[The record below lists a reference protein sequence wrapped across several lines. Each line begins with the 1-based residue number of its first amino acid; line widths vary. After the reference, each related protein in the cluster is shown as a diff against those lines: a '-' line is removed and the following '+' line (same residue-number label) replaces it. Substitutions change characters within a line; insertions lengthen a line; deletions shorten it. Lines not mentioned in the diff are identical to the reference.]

1 MPMERAAR
9 CLVSNGI
16 CFRRTEARPISCAR
30 GLPIGIMESGT
41 AAHQCSPFSTTP
53 VQEECEVGDYLSE
66 VCLSLSR
73 SSSFSLSSRSASLNS
88 SSASAHQDIALE
100 DWVKPMAMN
109 TLDRI
114 INRFTLA
121 LKRRPCLLES
131 ETVFRCI
138 ASELKFSIPDALCLL
153 AQTRSPVKALEL
165 CLLQWRGTSGHKDPA
180 TLEEELYRSIKSTQS
195 EALLL
200 AYTDLRQ
207 SVIEAPVL
215 ALPCHIVE

>member
-100 DWVKPMAMN
+100 DCKCMHGLPSIRYTAEAEISFWNLFSPSYSK
-109 TLDRI
+109 TFLD
-114 INRFTLA
+114 
-121 LKRRPCLLES
+121 
-131 ETVFRCI
+131 
-138 ASELKFSIPDALCLL
+138 
-153 AQTRSPVKALEL
+153 
-165 CLLQWRGTSGHKDPA
+165 
-180 TLEEELYRSIKSTQS
+180 
-195 EALLL
+195 
-200 AYTDLRQ
+200 
-207 SVIEAPVL
+207 
-215 ALPCHIVE
+215 